1 MSFHLPPTAASAAV
15 SGQPVTGFCRPL
27 PRGAFL
33 GSLTAVII
41 VRLMI
46 VEVRTYR
53 VTPGRRAEF
62 IEVFEKRSVPLQ
74 RKYGM
79 AVLGPFLDTENPNR
93 FVWLRGFPSLEERDR
108 MKAAFYGGDEFK
120 NELEGILMPMLES
133 YDVTL
138 CESADLF
145 G

>member
-1 MSFHLPPTAASAAV
+1 MGWRTAA
-15 SGQPVTGFCRPL
+15 
-27 PRGAFL
+27 
-33 GSLTAVII
+33 II

-53 VTPGRRAEF
+53 VTPGRREEF
-62 IEVFEKRSVPLQ
+62 VEIFEKRVVPLH
-74 RKYGM
+74 REYGI

-93 FVWLRGFPSLEERDR
+93 FIWLRGFPSLAERDT
-108 MKAAFYGGDEFK
+108 MKAAFYGGDVFK
-120 NELEGILMPMLES
+120 NELEGVLIPMLES

-138 CESADLF
+138 CQSTDLF

>member
-1 MSFHLPPTAASAAV
+1 
-15 SGQPVTGFCRPL
+15 
-27 PRGAFL
+27 
-33 GSLTAVII
+33 
-41 VRLMI
+41 MI

-62 IEVFEKRSVPLQ
+62 VEVFEKRVVPLH
-74 RKYGM
+74 REYGI
-79 AVLGPFLDTENPNR
+79 AILGPFLDTENPNR
-93 FVWLRGFPSLEERDR
+93 FIWLRGFPSLADRDT
-108 MKAAFYGGDEFK
+108 MKADFYGGDVFK
-120 NELEGILMPMLES
+120 QELEGILIPMLES